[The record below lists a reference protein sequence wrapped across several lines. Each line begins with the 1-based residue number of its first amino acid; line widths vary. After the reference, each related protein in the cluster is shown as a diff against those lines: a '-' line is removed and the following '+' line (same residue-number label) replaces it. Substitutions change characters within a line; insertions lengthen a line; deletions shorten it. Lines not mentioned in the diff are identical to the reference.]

1 MEEMRQPSSAI
12 VGAPDA
18 LSLMI
23 IDLSF
28 TIIEQVHL
36 LHYCLCHTTAA
47 RAGCGNSVT
56 DADGLKP

>member
-1 MEEMRQPSSAI
+1 
-12 VGAPDA
+12 
-18 LSLMI
+18 MI

-56 DADGLKP
+56 DADGLTP